1 MIFIFLRVQII
12 SPPCRF
18 TPPTSL
24 TFPLAVP
31 SQGTTDVNV
40 KIARRTKYP
49 PLSLSLFISL
59 HGKTKIE
66 ASTRSNA
73 VVIRYAG
80 KSALCA
86 VFYARTHNTPVS
98 VHRKQVLSIRRGK
111 INKWRSWCS
120 PGPGCLP
127 LSSGAYRVFTSVKTG
142 SVNMH
147 VLCINTERSPMLLLL
162 LLLLFSPS
170 FHRLFPAHPYLFLLA
185 CKWNMWIDGR
195 EERKVNFRG
204 GKRCEYVRTYVRTRR
219 EKGFIMFNSRF
230 RVSFRDTGSISA

>member
-1 MIFIFLRVQII
+1 M
-12 SPPCRF
+12 
-18 TPPTSL
+18 
-24 TFPLAVP
+24 P

-49 PLSLSLFISL
+49 PLSLSLFR
-59 HGKTKIE
+59 
-66 ASTRSNA
+66 STER
-73 VVIRYAG
+73 R
-80 KSALCA
+80 KSKRQRGRTLSSFVTRANPRFVRTA

-204 GKRCEYVRTYVRTRR
+204 GKRCEYVRTYVRTRGG
-219 EKGFIMFNSRF
+219 KGKGGFIMFNSRF
-230 RVSFRDTGSISA
+230 RVSFRDTGSIST

>member
-1 MIFIFLRVQII
+1 M
-12 SPPCRF
+12 
-18 TPPTSL
+18 
-24 TFPLAVP
+24 P

-49 PLSLSLFISL
+49 PLSLSLSL
-59 HGKTKIE
+59 FR
-66 ASTRSNA
+66 STER
-73 VVIRYAG
+73 R
-80 KSALCA
+80 KSKRQRGRTLSSFVTRANPRFVRTA

-162 LLLLFSPS
+162 LLLFSSS

-204 GKRCEYVRTYVRTRR
+204 GKDASTYVRMYVR
-219 EKGFIMFNSRF
+219 EVGRERGFIMFNSRF